1 MSEDNL
7 ENLPSINEVLNE
19 EDLPSVDEYMIKEE
33 TEEVI
38 KEDDVEIIE
47 DAEGQPKIEV
57 TNIIKAPEWEEVFR
71 MINDVRESIPDIPEI
86 KSYDEE
92 LLKLSSFIEEVRKSI
107 PDLPEVKNYD
117 REVEVICEQI
127 DLVKEKVS
135 QLPEVKNYD
144 EEVNLL
150 ESRVDI
156 LREKVVTLPEIKN
169 YDQEIEAI
177 CEQIDSVKSQIP
189 NLPDWVNEDTL
200 PDLSWVGRTFSVL
213 DEDITKVNDSLH
225 TVKDRIKCEVEQ
237 ITETISTKEFETG
250 VEISGLKENLK
261 SSTEEIKE
269 DLSTTTDKIFKELKE
284 AALKINGHHKE
295 FKDDDRKL
303 KKQILG
309 EYNLLKQNINEK
321 VEEFNDKNIESQ
333 NIITDSLRE
342 YFNQLKEEIA
352 NLPEAP
358 KYDDDIVDLKKTIFK
373 LRDKSEDYNLNIAE
387 LYQIVEEI
395 KGQQQTLT
403 EVYNDRPIGP
413 DPEEKQG
420 QDPLTP
426 TDQKFATLQDLAANY
441 RLFVNR
447 VEQQLYTVGGGGAGF
462 IKDMADV
469 NITGLANNYV
479 LKWNAS
485 TNMWDVGAAGG
496 AGLWESGSAGIHT
509 TSNVGV
515 ATTARSAFGLYVQ
528 GDVKATGFL
537 SATDGHFSNKINTD
551 FLSGIAG
558 TFSGNLNV
566 GGTITYQ
573 DVTHQD
579 VLGISTFQQGIQILN
594 NGISVNTGI
603 VTVVPPSGIGT
614 VTIGAGDTTLVVDGD
629 ARIIGILTI
638 GRSSVTI
645 DGTTN
650 KITVGDDDVTIT
662 NSSVTIGDNVTIN
675 AGASGINS
683 APNVFYVA
691 KDGDDANNGTSI
703 DNAKLTIGGAVGVA
717 TSGST
722 IKVLSGNYQETNP
735 IEVPANVSI
744 VGDDQRSVN
753 VSGSSAHKDIFSVRK
768 GVKLANM
775 TFTGHTGS
783 AAAVGFPTSEIA
795 ENVGGGKW
803 KGPYIQ
809 NCTSNTTTGVG
820 IRIDGNQAR
829 LLKTMNVDAF
839 TQYNQGG
846 VGVAVTNQG
855 YAQLVSVF
863 TICCDEAITCHT
875 GGQADVANSNCSFGT
890 FGLVSDGKS
899 PLQYT
904 GFVTS
909 SAAAAQDNVII
920 NIGVTTSTITG
931 VAYTHTTGEA
941 TVTTSGAHPFQVGMG
956 VSLADIGFSCA
967 YGAKNYPEKQPFVF
981 RVASLPSATSF
992 TVNLGISTLAHTYV
1006 GSGSSAGTA
1015 KIDVDRPYDGQVC
1028 YFDELYESVES
1039 ITVTNGGSGY
1049 TSTPTVTLEA
1059 PSGPSG
1065 ETATAFAT
1073 LDGDVISSITIISS
1087 GSQYTETPDVTISG
1101 GGGSSGAA
1109 TAVMAP
1115 IYYTIN
1121 SSTPVTSGITT
1132 LTLAENLLN
1141 TVGVGSTVFFYQ
1153 QSKIVASSHT
1163 FEYIGSGNQIASA
1176 TPKRGGVTIQAN
1188 EVLTSNGGIV
1198 VYTSTDQSGNFR
1210 IGDDFQ
1216 IDQTTG
1222 TISGR
1227 SFSKSLFS
1235 EVTPFILALS

>member
-1 MSEDNL
+1 MSEDNI
-7 ENLPSINEVLNE
+7 ENLPSI
-19 EDLPSVDEYMIKEE
+19 EDYKDNSDELPSVEELITEQELPSVEAFVEKEEEIKEE
-33 TEEVI
+33 VKTDNWKDDYTPTEYESVDVI
-38 KEDDVEIIE
+38 
-47 DAEGQPKIEV
+47 P
-57 TNIIKAPEWEEVFR
+57 APQWGELVR
-71 MINDVRESIPDIPEI
+71 MVNDVRESIPDIPEI
-86 KSYDEE
+86 KSYDNE
-92 LLKLSSFIEEVRKSI
+92 LKELSEHLEQLKESI
-107 PDLPEVKNYD
+107 PEVPEVKYYD
-117 REVEVICEQI
+117 AEVETICEQI
-127 DLVKEKVS
+127 DLVREEVKN
-135 QLPEVKNYD
+135 LPEVKYYD
-144 EEVNLL
+144 EQLNTIE
-150 ESRVDI
+150 
-156 LREKVVTLPEIKN
+156 EKIRNLPEPKYYDGEIK
-169 YDQEIEAI
+169 AI
-177 CEQIDSVKSQIP
+177 CEAIDSVKEQIP
-189 NLPDWVNEDTL
+189 TFPKWVNEVNEV
-200 PDLSWVGRTFSVL
+200 PDFSWIGKTFSVIDDDFVKVGDHIKDLKTKFDSDL
-213 DEDITKVNDSLH
+213 DELTENIDL
-225 TVKDRIKCEVEQ
+225 KDFEQ
-237 ITETISTKEFETG
+237 R
-250 VEISGLKENLK
+250 VEIEELKK
-261 SSTEEIKE
+261 AK
-269 DLSTTTDKIFKELKE
+269 DKIYEELRE
-284 AALKINGHHKE
+284 SAIKIWE
-295 FKDDDRKL
+295 YQRSFKDDDRKL
-303 KKQILG
+303 KKSVLSKLN
-309 EYNLLKQNINEK
+309 ETKQNIEKQIDESYSKSNESNETLK
-321 VEEFNDKNIESQ
+321 SYLDG
-333 NIITDSLRE
+333 
-342 YFNQLKEEIA
+342 LKEEIS
-352 NLPEAP
+352 NLPEP
-358 KYDDDIVDLKKTIFK
+358 KDYDDNITELKKS
-373 LRDKSEDYNLNIAE
+373 LYGLDKRYTDTSTNIAE
-387 LYQIVEEI
+387 LYKIVEEL
-395 KGQQQTLT
+395 KGQQQNLT
-403 EVYNDRPIGP
+403 EIYNDRPLTP
-413 DPEEKQG
+413 DPDLKQG
-420 QDPLTP
+420 DDPLTP
-426 TDQKFATLQDLAANY
+426 INQKFATLQDLASNY

-447 VEQQLYTVGGGGAGF
+447 VEQQLYTIGGGGAAF
-462 IKDMADV
+462 IHDLDDV
-469 NITGLANNYV
+469 DFDRTTGTNKLLIYDGTQWV
-479 LKWNAS
+479 GIAS
-485 TNMWDVGAAGG
+485 TALGGSTGVGGTDFISGIAA
-496 AGLWESGSAGIHT
+496 T
-509 TSNVGV
+509 
-515 ATTARSAFGLYVQ
+515 
-528 GDVKATGFL
+528 
-537 SATDGHFSNKINTD
+537 FSSKVTTD
-551 FLSGIAG
+551 FLAGIAA
-558 TFSGNLNV
+558 TFSGNVTV

-579 VLGISTFQQGIQILN
+579 VLGISTFQQGVQILN
-594 NGISVNTGI
+594 NGLSVNTGI

-614 VTIGAGDTTLVVDGD
+614 VRIGAGDTTLYVDGD
-629 ARIIGILTI
+629 ARIVGILTI

-650 KITVGDDDVTIT
+650 KITVGDEDVIIS
-662 NSSVTIGDNVTIN
+662 NSSVTIGDNVTIQ

-691 KDGDDANNGTSI
+691 KDGSDSNNGTSI

-735 IEVPANVSI
+735 IQVPANVSI

-753 VSGSSAHKDIFSVRK
+753 VSGNSAHKDIFSVRK

-783 AAAVGFPTSEIA
+783 AAAVGFPTAEIA

-863 TICCDEAITCHT
+863 TICCDKAITCHN

-899 PLQYT
+899 PVQYT
-904 GFVTS
+904 GVVTS

-920 NIGVTTSTITG
+920 NIGVTTSTISG
-931 VAYTHTTGEA
+931 VAYTHTSGEA

-956 VSLADIGFSCA
+956 VSLANIGFSCA
-967 YGAKNYPEKQPFVF
+967 FGAKNYPEKQPFVF
-981 RVASLPSATSF
+981 RVASVPSTTSF
-992 TVNLGISTLAHTYV
+992 TVNLGISTLAHTYI
-1006 GSGSSAGTA
+1006 GAGDSAGTA
-1015 KIDVDRPYDGQVC
+1015 KIDVDRPYDGQIIF
-1028 YFDELYESVES
+1028 FDQLYESVET

-1049 TSTPTVTLEA
+1049 TSTPTVTVEA

-1073 LDGDVISSITIISS
+1073 LEGESIASITIISS

-1109 TAVMAP
+1109 TAVMSP

-1132 LTLAENLLN
+1132 LTLAENLIN
-1141 TVGVGSTVFFYQ
+1141 TVGVGSTVFFHQ
-1153 QSKIVASSHT
+1153 QSKIIASSHT
-1163 FEYIGSGNQIASA
+1163 FEYIGAGNEIASA

-1188 EVLTSNGGIV
+1188 EVLTSNGGSV

-1235 EVTPFILALS
+1235 EMTPFILALS

>member
-7 ENLPSINEVLNE
+7 ENLPSIDEVLNE
-19 EDLPSVDEYMIKEE
+19 GDLPSVDDYILKEEEKKEIKEE
-33 TEEVI
+33 
-38 KEDDVEIIE
+38 DAAAEIIE

-92 LLKLSSFIEEVRKSI
+92 LLKLSSFIEEVRNSI

-135 QLPEVKNYD
+135 QLPEAKNYD
-144 EEVNLL
+144 EQVNLL

-189 NLPDWVNEDTL
+189 NLPDWVSEDTL

-284 AALKINGHHKE
+284 AALKINGHYKE

-342 YFNQLKEEIA
+342 YFNELKEEIA

-387 LYQIVEEI
+387 LYKIIEEI
-395 KGQQQTLT
+395 KGQQQTLN
-403 EVYNDRPIGP
+403 EIYNDRPLTP
-413 DPEEKQG
+413 DPSEKEG
-420 QDPLTP
+420 DDPLTP

-496 AGLWESGSAGIHT
+496 SGLWQSGSAGIHT

-515 ATTARSAFGLYVQ
+515 ATTARSEYGLFVQ

-537 SATDGHFSNKINTD
+537 SATNGYFS
-551 FLSGIAG
+551 
-558 TFSGNLNV
+558 
-566 GGTITYQ
+566 
-573 DVTHQD
+573 
-579 VLGISTFQQGIQILN
+579 
-594 NGISVNTGI
+594 
-603 VTVVPPSGIGT
+603 
-614 VTIGAGDTTLVVDGD
+614 
-629 ARIIGILTI
+629 GILTAHTFEHHTVTDI
-638 GRSSVTI
+638 QSTGIITGMSDLDIRGNARIVGVLTAGSSSITI
-645 DGTTN
+645 DGDN
-650 KITVGDDDVTIT
+650 NRIIVGDDDVTIT

-703 DNAKLTIGGAVGVA
+703 DNAKLTIAGAVGVA

-735 IEVPANVSI
+735 IEVGANISI

-783 AAAVGFPTSEIA
+783 AAAVGFPTGEIA

-809 NCTSNTTTGVG
+809 NCTSNTTTGTG

-863 TICCDEAITCHT
+863 TICCQDAITCHT

-890 FGLVSDGKS
+890 YGLVSDGKS

-904 GFVTS
+904 GVVTS
-909 SAAAAQDNVII
+909 SAAVSQDNVIVNVGI
-920 NIGVTTSTITG
+920 TTSTISG
-931 VAYTHTTGEA
+931 VAYTHTSGEA
-941 TVTTSGAHPFQVGMG
+941 TVTTSAAHPFSVGMG
-956 VSLADIGFSCA
+956 VSLANIGFSCA

-981 RVASLPSATSF
+981 RVASVPSTTSF
-992 TVNLGISTLAHTYV
+992 TVNLGISTLAHTYI
-1006 GSGSSAGTA
+1006 GAGDSAGSA
-1015 KIDVDRPYDGQVC
+1015 KIDVDRPYDGQIC

-1049 TSTPTVTLEA
+1049 TSTPTVTLDA

-1073 LDGDVISSITIISS
+1073 LDGDAISSITIISS
-1087 GSQYTETPDVTISG
+1087 GNQYTETPDVTISG

-1163 FEYIGSGNQIASA
+1163 FEYIGAGNQIASA

-1188 EVLTSNGGIV
+1188 EVLTSNGGSV

>member
-1 MSEDNL
+1 MSEDNI
-7 ENLPSINEVLNE
+7 ENLPSI
-19 EDLPSVDEYMIKEE
+19 EDYKDNSDELPSVEDLITEQELPSVEAFIEEDTPRPEEEIADNFNIVEEEKIEEKKEE
-33 TEEVI
+33 PKQNLTEVI
-38 KEDDVEIIE
+38 
-47 DAEGQPKIEV
+47 
-57 TNIIKAPEWEEVFR
+57 R
-71 MINDVRESIPDIPEI
+71 LINDVRESIPDIPEV
-86 KSYDEE
+86 KTYDEE
-92 LLKLSSFIEEVRKSI
+92 LRQLSESIVELRESIPEVPEVRY
-107 PDLPEVKNYD
+107 YD
-117 REVEVICEQI
+117 TEVETICEQI
-127 DLVKEKVS
+127 DLVREEVKN
-135 QLPEVKNYD
+135 LPEVKYYD
-144 EEVNLL
+144 EQLNTIE
-150 ESRVDI
+150 ES
-156 LREKVVTLPEIKN
+156 IKN
-169 YDQEIEAI
+169 LPAPKYYDGEIEAI
-177 CEQIDSVKSQIP
+177 CEAIDQVRDQIP
-189 NLPDWVNEDTL
+189 TFPKWVNEVNEV
-200 PDLSWVGRTFSVL
+200 PDFSWIGKTFSVIDDDFVKVGDHIKDLKTKFDSDL
-213 DEDITKVNDSLH
+213 DELTENIDL
-225 TVKDRIKCEVEQ
+225 KDFEQ
-237 ITETISTKEFETG
+237 R
-250 VEISGLKENLK
+250 VEIEELKK
-261 SSTEEIKE
+261 AK
-269 DLSTTTDKIFKELKE
+269 DKIYEELRE
-284 AALKINGHHKE
+284 TAIKIWE
-295 FKDDDRKL
+295 YQRSYKDDDRRL
-303 KKQILG
+303 KKSVLSKLN
-309 EYNLLKQNINEK
+309 ETKQNIEKQIDESYNKSTESNETLK
-321 VEEFNDKNIESQ
+321 SYLDG
-333 NIITDSLRE
+333 
-342 YFNQLKEEIA
+342 LKEEIS
-352 NLPEAP
+352 NLPEP
-358 KYDDDIVDLKKTIFK
+358 KDYDDNITELKKS
-373 LRDKSEDYNLNIAE
+373 LYGLDKKYTDQTTNIAE
-387 LYQIVEEI
+387 LYKIVEEL
-395 KGQQQTLT
+395 KGQQQDLT
-403 EVYNDRPIGP
+403 EIYNNRPLTP
-413 DPEEKQG
+413 DPALKQG
-420 QDPLTP
+420 NDPLTP

-447 VEQQLYTVGGGGAGF
+447 VEQQLYTVGGGGAVRLDTLDDVGISTYAGTSQG
-462 IKDMADV
+462 IKEGNLLIYDE
-469 NITGLANNYV
+469 N
-479 LKWNAS
+479 LKLVGIAS
-485 TNMWDVGAAGG
+485 TALGGSSTGVGGTDFISGIAATF
-496 AGLWESGSAGIHT
+496 SSKVT
-509 TSNVGV
+509 TN
-515 ATTARSAFGLYVQ
+515 
-528 GDVKATGFL
+528 
-537 SATDGHFSNKINTD
+537 
-551 FLSGIAG
+551 FLSGVAG

-594 NGISVNTGI
+594 NGLSVNTGI
-603 VTVVPPSGIGT
+603 VTIVPPSGIGT
-614 VTIGAGDTTLVVDGD
+614 VRIGAGDTTLYVDGD
-629 ARIIGILTI
+629 ARVVGILTI
-638 GRSSVTI
+638 GRASVTI

-650 KITVGDDDVTIT
+650 KITVGDEDVIIS
-662 NSSVTIGDNVTIN
+662 NSSVTIGDNVTIQ

-691 KDGDDANNGTSI
+691 KDGSDNNNGTSI
-703 DNAKLTIGGAVGVA
+703 DNAKLTIAGAVGVA

-722 IKVLSGNYQETNP
+722 IKVLSGNYQEANP

-775 TFTGHTGS
+775 TFTGHVGS

-863 TICCDEAITCHT
+863 TICCQDAITCHT

-904 GFVTS
+904 GVVTS
-909 SAAAAQDNVII
+909 AGAAGQDNVTI
-920 NIGVTTSTITG
+920 NIGVTTSTISG
-931 VAYTHTTGEA
+931 VAYTHTSGEA
-941 TVTTSGAHPFQVGMG
+941 TVTTSAAHPFSVGMG

-981 RVASLPSATSF
+981 RVASVPSTTSF
-992 TVNLGISTLAHTYV
+992 TVNLGISTLAHTYI
-1006 GSGSSAGTA
+1006 GAGSSAGTA
-1015 KIDVDRPYDGQVC
+1015 KIDVDRPYDGQIC
-1028 YFDELYESVES
+1028 YFDELYQSVDS

-1049 TSTPTVTLEA
+1049 TSTPTVTLDA

-1073 LDGDVISSITIISS
+1073 LEGESIASITIISS

-1109 TAVMAP
+1109 TAVMSP
-1115 IYYTIN
+1115 SYYTIN

-1132 LTLAENLLN
+1132 LTLAENLIN
-1141 TVGVGSTVFFYQ
+1141 TVGVGSTVFFHQ
-1153 QSKIVASSHT
+1153 QSKIIASSHT
-1163 FEYIGSGNQIASA
+1163 FEYIGAGNEIASA

-1188 EVLTSNGGIV
+1188 EVLTSNGGSV

-1235 EVTPFILALS
+1235 EMTPFILALS

>member
-1 MSEDNL
+1 MSEDNI
-7 ENLPSINEVLNE
+7 ENLPSIEDYKDNSDELPSVE
-19 EDLPSVDEYMIKEE
+19 EFIAEEKDLPSVEDFIQKEEEEIKEE
-33 TEEVI
+33 VKTDNWKDDYTPTEYESVDVI
-38 KEDDVEIIE
+38 
-47 DAEGQPKIEV
+47 P
-57 TNIIKAPEWEEVFR
+57 APQWGELVR
-71 MINDVRESIPDIPEI
+71 MVNDVRESIPDIPEI
-86 KSYDEE
+86 KSYDNE
-92 LLKLSSFIEEVRKSI
+92 LKELSEHLEQLKESI
-107 PDLPEVKNYD
+107 PEVPEVKYYD
-117 REVEVICEQI
+117 TEV
-127 DLVKEKVS
+127 
-135 QLPEVKNYD
+135 
-144 EEVNLL
+144 
-150 ESRVDI
+150 
-156 LREKVVTLPEIKN
+156 
-169 YDQEIEAI
+169 EAI
-177 CEQIDSVKSQIP
+177 CEQIDSVREEVKNLPEVKYYDDQLNTIEEKIKNLPEPKYYDGEIEAICEAIDSVKEQIP
-189 NLPDWVNEDTL
+189 TFPKWVNEVNEV
-200 PDLSWVGRTFSVL
+200 PDFSWIGKTFSVIDDDFVKVGDHIKDLKTKFDSDLNELTENL
-213 DEDITKVNDSLH
+213 DL
-225 TVKDRIKCEVEQ
+225 KDFEQ
-237 ITETISTKEFETG
+237 R
-250 VEISGLKENLK
+250 VEI
-261 SSTEEIKE
+261 EELNKAK
-269 DLSTTTDKIFKELKE
+269 DKIYEELKE
-284 AALKINGHHKE
+284 AAIKIWSHHDE

-303 KKQILG
+303 KKSILSKLN
-309 EYNLLKQNINEK
+309 ETKQNIEK
-321 VEEFNDKNIESQ
+321 QISELDNKSYESDKN
-333 NIITDSLRE
+333 LKG
-342 YFNQLKEEIA
+342 YFEGLKEEIA
-352 NLPEAP
+352 NLPEP
-358 KYDDDIVDLKKTIFK
+358 KYYDDNISELKKSLYK
-373 LRDKSEDYNLNIAE
+373 LDKRYTDTSTNIAE
-387 LYQIVEEI
+387 LYKIVEDL
-395 KGQQQTLT
+395 KKQQTLT
-403 EVYNDRPIGP
+403 EGLLNEPPTYAQSVGGKP
-413 DPEEKQG
+413 
-420 QDPLTP
+420 DPLTP
-426 TDQKFATLQDLAANY
+426 LDKKFATIEDLSKNY
-441 RLFVNR
+441 TLFVNR
-447 VEQQLYTVGGGGAGF
+447 VTQQLATFGGGGAVRF
-462 IKDMADV
+462 DTLD
-469 NITGLANNYV
+469 
-479 LKWNAS
+479 
-485 TNMWDVGAAGG
+485 DVGISTYPIGSASGIATGNLLIYNEHLKLVG
-496 AGLWESGSAGIHT
+496 IRSDEIGGSAGAGSTIWRSTSVGIHT
-509 TSNVGV
+509 VSSVGIG
-515 ATTARSAFGLYVQ
+515 TTARAHFPLYVGKVGLQ
-528 GDVKATGFL
+528 TVAYFDGDI
-537 SATDGHFSNKINTD
+537 S
-551 FLSGIAG
+551 
-558 TFSGNLNV
+558 V
-566 GGTITYQ
+566 GGTIFYE
-573 DVTHQD
+573 DVQHVD
-579 VLGISTFQQGIQILN
+579 SIGISTFRTDVQIGN
-594 NGISVNTGI
+594 NLSVVGLTTLGSGN
-603 VTVVPPSGIGT
+603 GIGT
-614 VTIGAGDTTLVVDGD
+614 VQIGTGNTALYVDGD
-629 ARIIGILTI
+629 ARVVGILTI

-650 KITVGDDDVTIT
+650 KVTIGDEDVVIS
-662 NSSVTIGDNVTIN
+662 NSSVTIGDNVTIE

-691 KDGDDANNGTSI
+691 KDGNDSKNGTSI
-703 DNAKLTIGGAVGVA
+703 DNAKLTIASAVGVA
-717 TSGST
+717 HSGST
-722 IKVLSGNYQETNP
+722 IKVLSGNYQEANP

-775 TFTGHTGS
+775 TFTGHVGS

-863 TICCDEAITCHT
+863 TICCDKAISCHE
-875 GGQADVANSNCSFGT
+875 GGQADIANSNCSFGT

-909 SAAAAQDNVII
+909 SAAAGQDNVTL
-920 NIGVTTSTITG
+920 NIGITTSTISG

-941 TVTTSGAHPFQVGMG
+941 TVTTSGAHPFSVGMG

-981 RVASLPSATSF
+981 RVVSIPSTNSF

-1006 GSGSSAGTA
+1006 GAGSSAGTA
-1015 KIDVDRPYDGQVC
+1015 KLDVDRPYDGQIC
-1028 YFDELYESVES
+1028 YFDELYESVET

-1049 TSTPTVTLEA
+1049 TSTPTVTLDA

-1073 LDGDVISSITIISS
+1073 LEGESIASITIISS

-1132 LTLAENLLN
+1132 LTLAENLIN
-1141 TVGVGSTVFFYQ
+1141 TVGVGSTVFFHQ

-1163 FEYIGSGNQIASA
+1163 FEYIGAGNEIASA

-1188 EVLTSNGGIV
+1188 EVLTSNGGSV

-1235 EVTPFILALS
+1235 EMTPFILALS

>member
-1 MSEDNL
+1 MSEDNI
-7 ENLPSINEVLNE
+7 ENLPSI
-19 EDLPSVDEYMIKEE
+19 EDYKDNSDELPSVEELITEQELPSVEAFVEKEEEIKEE
-33 TEEVI
+33 VKTDNWKDDYTPTEYESVDVI
-38 KEDDVEIIE
+38 
-47 DAEGQPKIEV
+47 P
-57 TNIIKAPEWEEVFR
+57 APQWGELVR
-71 MINDVRESIPDIPEI
+71 MVNDVRESIPDIPEI
-86 KSYDEE
+86 KSYDNE
-92 LLKLSSFIEEVRKSI
+92 LKELSEHLEQLKESI
-107 PDLPEVKNYD
+107 PEVPEVKYYD
-117 REVEVICEQI
+117 AEVETICEQI
-127 DLVKEKVS
+127 DLVREEVKN
-135 QLPEVKNYD
+135 LPEVKYYD
-144 EEVNLL
+144 EQLNTIE
-150 ESRVDI
+150 
-156 LREKVVTLPEIKN
+156 EKIRNLPEPKY
-169 YDQEIEAI
+169 YDGEIEAI
-177 CEQIDSVKSQIP
+177 CEAIDSVKEQIP
-189 NLPDWVNEDTL
+189 TFPKWVNEVNEV
-200 PDLSWVGRTFSVL
+200 PDFSWIGKTFSVIDDDFVKVGDHIKDLKTKFDSDL
-213 DEDITKVNDSLH
+213 DELTENIDL
-225 TVKDRIKCEVEQ
+225 KDFEQ
-237 ITETISTKEFETG
+237 R
-250 VEISGLKENLK
+250 VEIEELKK
-261 SSTEEIKE
+261 AK
-269 DLSTTTDKIFKELKE
+269 DKIYEELRE
-284 AALKINGHHKE
+284 SAIKIWE
-295 FKDDDRKL
+295 YQRSFKDDDRKL
-303 KKQILG
+303 KKSVLSKLN
-309 EYNLLKQNINEK
+309 ETKQNIEKQIDESYSKSNESNETLK
-321 VEEFNDKNIESQ
+321 SYLDG
-333 NIITDSLRE
+333 
-342 YFNQLKEEIA
+342 LKEEIS
-352 NLPEAP
+352 NLPEP
-358 KYDDDIVDLKKTIFK
+358 KDYDDNITELKKS
-373 LRDKSEDYNLNIAE
+373 LYGLDKRYTDTSTNIAE
-387 LYQIVEEI
+387 LYKIVEEL
-395 KGQQQTLT
+395 KGQQQNLT
-403 EVYNDRPIGP
+403 EIYNDRPLTP
-413 DPEEKQG
+413 DPDLKQG
-420 QDPLTP
+420 DDPLTP
-426 TDQKFATLQDLAANY
+426 INQKFATLQDLASNY

-447 VEQQLYTVGGGGAGF
+447 VEQQLYTIGGGGAAF
-462 IKDMADV
+462 IHDLDDV
-469 NITGLANNYV
+469 DFDRTTGTNKLLIYDGTQWV
-479 LKWNAS
+479 GIAS
-485 TNMWDVGAAGG
+485 TALGGSTGVGGTDFISGIAA
-496 AGLWESGSAGIHT
+496 T
-509 TSNVGV
+509 
-515 ATTARSAFGLYVQ
+515 
-528 GDVKATGFL
+528 
-537 SATDGHFSNKINTD
+537 FSSKVTTD
-551 FLSGIAG
+551 FLAGIAA
-558 TFSGNLNV
+558 TFSGNVTV

-579 VLGISTFQQGIQILN
+579 VLGISTFQQGVQILN
-594 NGISVNTGI
+594 NGLSVNTGI

-614 VTIGAGDTTLVVDGD
+614 VRIGAGDTTLYVDGD
-629 ARIIGILTI
+629 ARIVGILTI

-650 KITVGDDDVTIT
+650 KITVGDEDVIIS
-662 NSSVTIGDNVTIN
+662 NSSVTIGDNVTIQ

-691 KDGDDANNGTSI
+691 KDGSDSNNGTSI

-735 IEVPANVSI
+735 IQVPANVSI

-753 VSGSSAHKDIFSVRK
+753 VSGNSAHKDIFSVRK

-783 AAAVGFPTSEIA
+783 AAAVGFPTAEIA

-863 TICCDEAITCHT
+863 TICCDKAITCHN

-899 PLQYT
+899 PVQYT
-904 GFVTS
+904 GVVTS

-920 NIGVTTSTITG
+920 NIGVTTSTISG
-931 VAYTHTTGEA
+931 VAYTHTSGEA

-956 VSLADIGFSCA
+956 VSLANIGFSCA
-967 YGAKNYPEKQPFVF
+967 FGAKNYPEKQPFVF
-981 RVASLPSATSF
+981 RVASVPSTTSF
-992 TVNLGISTLAHTYV
+992 TVNLGISTLAHTYI
-1006 GSGSSAGTA
+1006 GAGDSAGTA
-1015 KIDVDRPYDGQVC
+1015 KIDVDRPYDGQIIF
-1028 YFDELYESVES
+1028 FDQLYESVET

-1049 TSTPTVTLEA
+1049 TSTPTVTVEA

-1073 LDGDVISSITIISS
+1073 LEGESIASITIISS

-1109 TAVMAP
+1109 TAVMSP

-1132 LTLAENLLN
+1132 LTLAENLIN
-1141 TVGVGSTVFFYQ
+1141 TVGVGSTVFFHQ
-1153 QSKIVASSHT
+1153 QSKIIASSHT
-1163 FEYIGSGNQIASA
+1163 FEYIGAGNEIASA

-1188 EVLTSNGGIV
+1188 EVLTSNGGSV

-1235 EVTPFILALS
+1235 EMTPFILALS

>member
-1 MSEDNL
+1 MSEDNI
-7 ENLPSINEVLNE
+7 ENLPSI
-19 EDLPSVDEYMIKEE
+19 EDYKDNSDELPSVEELITEQELPSVEAFVEKEEEIKEE
-33 TEEVI
+33 VKTDNWQDDYVPTEYETV
-38 KEDDVEIIE
+38 DV
-47 DAEGQPKIEV
+47 
-57 TNIIKAPEWEEVFR
+57 IKAPQWGELVR
-71 MINDVRESIPDIPEI
+71 MVNDVRESIPDIPEI
-86 KSYDEE
+86 KSYDNE
-92 LLKLSSFIEEVRKSI
+92 LKELSEHLEQLKESI
-107 PDLPEVKNYD
+107 PEVPEVKYYD
-117 REVEVICEQI
+117 AEVETICEQI
-127 DLVKEKVS
+127 DLVREEVKN
-135 QLPEVKNYD
+135 LPEVKYYD
-144 EEVNLL
+144 EQLNTIE
-150 ESRVDI
+150 
-156 LREKVVTLPEIKN
+156 EKIRNLPEPKY
-169 YDQEIEAI
+169 YDGEIEAI
-177 CEQIDSVKSQIP
+177 CEAIDEVRKQIP
-189 NLPDWVNEDTL
+189 TFPKWVNEVNEV
-200 PDLSWVGRTFSVL
+200 PDFSWIGKTFSVIDDDFVKVGDHIKDLKTKFDSDL
-213 DEDITKVNDSLH
+213 DELTENIDL
-225 TVKDRIKCEVEQ
+225 KDFEQ
-237 ITETISTKEFETG
+237 R
-250 VEISGLKENLK
+250 VEIEELKK
-261 SSTEEIKE
+261 AK
-269 DLSTTTDKIFKELKE
+269 DKIYEELRE
-284 AALKINGHHKE
+284 SAIKIWE
-295 FKDDDRKL
+295 YQRSFKDDDRKL
-303 KKQILG
+303 KKSVLSKLN
-309 EYNLLKQNINEK
+309 ETKQNIEKQIDESYNKSNESNETLK
-321 VEEFNDKNIESQ
+321 SYLDG
-333 NIITDSLRE
+333 
-342 YFNQLKEEIA
+342 LKEEIS
-352 NLPEAP
+352 NLPEP
-358 KYDDDIVDLKKTIFK
+358 KDYDDNITELKKS
-373 LRDKSEDYNLNIAE
+373 LYGLDKKYTDQTTNIAE
-387 LYQIVEEI
+387 LYKIVEEL
-395 KGQQQTLT
+395 KGQHQDLT
-403 EVYNDRPIGP
+403 EIYNNRPLTP
-413 DPEEKQG
+413 DPSEKEG
-420 QDPLTP
+420 DDPLTP

-469 NITGLANNYV
+469 NIDGLENDYV
-479 LKWNAS
+479 LKWNATTS
-485 TNMWDVGAAGG
+485 MWDVGAAGG
-496 AGLWESGSAGIHT
+496 AGLWATDDAGIHT
-509 TSNVGV
+509 TSNVGI
-515 ATTARSAFGLYVQ
+515 ATTARSHFPLYV
-528 GDVKATGFL
+528 GKVGAGETVAFF
-537 SATDGHFSNKINTD
+537 DGNIS
-551 FLSGIAG
+551 
-558 TFSGNLNV
+558 V
-566 GGTITYQ
+566 GGTIFYE
-573 DVTHQD
+573 DVEHID
-579 VLGISTFQQGIQILN
+579 SIGISTFRTDVQIGN
-594 NGISVNTGI
+594 NLSVVGLTTLGSGN
-603 VTVVPPSGIGT
+603 GIGT
-614 VTIGAGDTTLVVDGD
+614 VQIGTGNTALYVDGD
-629 ARIIGILTI
+629 ARVVGILTI

-650 KITVGDDDVTIT
+650 QITVGDEDVIIS
-662 NSSVTIGDNVTIN
+662 NSSVTIGDNVTIQ

-691 KDGDDANNGTSI
+691 KDGSDSNNGTSI

-783 AAAVGFPTSEIA
+783 AAAVGFPTAEIA

-863 TICCDEAITCHT
+863 TICCDQAITCHT

-899 PLQYT
+899 PVQYT
-904 GFVTS
+904 GVVTS

-920 NIGVTTSTITG
+920 NIGVTTSTISG
-931 VAYTHTTGEA
+931 VAYTHTSGEA
-941 TVTTSGAHPFQVGMG
+941 TVTTSGAHPFSVGMG
-956 VSLADIGFSCA
+956 VSLANIGFSCA

-981 RVASLPSATSF
+981 RVASVPSTTSF
-992 TVNLGISTLAHTYV
+992 TVNLGISTLAHTYI
-1006 GSGSSAGTA
+1006 GAGDSAGTA
-1015 KIDVDRPYDGQVC
+1015 KIDVDRPYDGQIIF
-1028 YFDELYESVES
+1028 FDQLYESVET

-1049 TSTPTVTLEA
+1049 TSTPTVTLDA

-1073 LDGDVISSITIISS
+1073 LEGESIASITIISS

-1109 TAVMAP
+1109 TAVMSP

-1132 LTLAENLLN
+1132 LTLAENLIN
-1141 TVGVGSTVFFYQ
+1141 TVGVGSTVFFHQ
-1153 QSKIVASSHT
+1153 QSKIIASSHT
-1163 FEYIGSGNQIASA
+1163 FEYIGAGNEIASA

-1188 EVLTSNGGIV
+1188 EVLTSNGGSV

-1235 EVTPFILALS
+1235 EMTPFILALS

>member
-1 MSEDNL
+1 MSEDNI
-7 ENLPSINEVLNE
+7 ENLPSI
-19 EDLPSVDEYMIKEE
+19 EDYKDNSDELPSVEDLITEQELPSVEAFIEEDTPRPEEEIADNFNIVEEEKIEEKKEE
-33 TEEVI
+33 PKQNLTEVI
-38 KEDDVEIIE
+38 
-47 DAEGQPKIEV
+47 
-57 TNIIKAPEWEEVFR
+57 R
-71 MINDVRESIPDIPEI
+71 LINDVRESIPDIPEI

-92 LLKLSSFIEEVRKSI
+92 LRQLSESIVQLRESIPEVPEVRY
-107 PDLPEVKNYD
+107 YD
-117 REVEVICEQI
+117 TEVETICEQI
-127 DLVKEKVS
+127 DLVREEVKN
-135 QLPEVKNYD
+135 LPEVKYYD
-144 EEVNLL
+144 EQLNTIE
-150 ESRVDI
+150 ES
-156 LREKVVTLPEIKN
+156 IKN
-169 YDQEIEAI
+169 LPAPKYYDGEIEAI
-177 CEQIDSVKSQIP
+177 CEAIDQVRDQIP
-189 NLPDWVNEDTL
+189 TFPKWVNEVNEV
-200 PDLSWVGRTFSVL
+200 PDFSWIGKTFSVIDDDFVKVGDHIKDLKTKFDSDL
-213 DEDITKVNDSLH
+213 DELTENIDL
-225 TVKDRIKCEVEQ
+225 KDFEQ
-237 ITETISTKEFETG
+237 R
-250 VEISGLKENLK
+250 VEIEELKK
-261 SSTEEIKE
+261 AK
-269 DLSTTTDKIFKELKE
+269 DKIYEELRE
-284 AALKINGHHKE
+284 TAIKIWE
-295 FKDDDRKL
+295 YQRSYKDDDRRL
-303 KKQILG
+303 KKSVLSKLN
-309 EYNLLKQNINEK
+309 ETKQNIEKQIDESYNKSTESNETLK
-321 VEEFNDKNIESQ
+321 SYLDG
-333 NIITDSLRE
+333 
-342 YFNQLKEEIA
+342 LKEEIS
-352 NLPEAP
+352 NLPEP
-358 KYDDDIVDLKKTIFK
+358 KDYDDNITELKKS
-373 LRDKSEDYNLNIAE
+373 LYGLDKKYTDQTTNIAE
-387 LYQIVEEI
+387 LYKIVEEL
-395 KGQQQTLT
+395 KGQQQDLT
-403 EVYNDRPIGP
+403 EIYNNRPLTP
-413 DPEEKQG
+413 DPALKQG
-420 QDPLTP
+420 NDPLTP

-447 VEQQLYTVGGGGAGF
+447 VEQQLYTVGGGGAVRLDTLDDVGISTYAGTSQG
-462 IKDMADV
+462 IKEGNLLIYDE
-469 NITGLANNYV
+469 N
-479 LKWNAS
+479 LKLVGIAS
-485 TNMWDVGAAGG
+485 TALGGSSTGVGGTDFISGIAATF
-496 AGLWESGSAGIHT
+496 SSKVT
-509 TSNVGV
+509 TN
-515 ATTARSAFGLYVQ
+515 
-528 GDVKATGFL
+528 
-537 SATDGHFSNKINTD
+537 
-551 FLSGIAG
+551 FLSGVAG

-594 NGISVNTGI
+594 NGLSVNTGI
-603 VTVVPPSGIGT
+603 VTIVPPSGIGT
-614 VTIGAGDTTLVVDGD
+614 VRIGAGDTTLYVDGD
-629 ARIIGILTI
+629 ARVVGILTI
-638 GRSSVTI
+638 GRASVTI

-650 KITVGDDDVTIT
+650 KITVGDEDVIIS
-662 NSSVTIGDNVTIN
+662 NSSVTIGDNVTIQ

-691 KDGDDANNGTSI
+691 KDGSDNNNGTSI
-703 DNAKLTIGGAVGVA
+703 DNAKLTIAGAVGVA

-722 IKVLSGNYQETNP
+722 IKVLSGNYQEANP

-775 TFTGHTGS
+775 TFTGHVGS

-863 TICCDEAITCHT
+863 TICCQDAITCHT

-904 GFVTS
+904 GVVTS
-909 SAAAAQDNVII
+909 AGAAGQDNVTI
-920 NIGVTTSTITG
+920 NIGVTTSTISG
-931 VAYTHTTGEA
+931 VAYTHTSGEA
-941 TVTTSGAHPFQVGMG
+941 TVTTSAAHPFSVGMG

-981 RVASLPSATSF
+981 RVASVPSTTSF
-992 TVNLGISTLAHTYV
+992 TVNLGISTLAHTYI
-1006 GSGSSAGTA
+1006 GAGSSAGTA
-1015 KIDVDRPYDGQVC
+1015 KIDVDRPYDGQIC
-1028 YFDELYESVES
+1028 YFDELYQSVDS

-1049 TSTPTVTLEA
+1049 TSTPTVTLDA

-1073 LDGDVISSITIISS
+1073 LEGESIASITIISS

-1109 TAVMAP
+1109 TAVMSP
-1115 IYYTIN
+1115 SYYTIN

-1132 LTLAENLLN
+1132 LTLAENLIN
-1141 TVGVGSTVFFYQ
+1141 TVGVGSTVFFHQ
-1153 QSKIVASSHT
+1153 QSKIIASSHT
-1163 FEYIGSGNQIASA
+1163 FEYIGAGNEIASA

-1188 EVLTSNGGIV
+1188 EVVTSNGGSV

-1235 EVTPFILALS
+1235 EMTPFILALS

>member
-1 MSEDNL
+1 MSEDNI
-7 ENLPSINEVLNE
+7 ENLPSIEDLNNNSE
-19 EDLPSVDEYMIKEE
+19 ELPSVDEFISEEKELPSVQEFIQEEKEDIKEE
-33 TEEVI
+33 VKTDNWKDDYAPTEYETV
-38 KEDDVEIIE
+38 DV
-47 DAEGQPKIEV
+47 
-57 TNIIKAPEWEEVFR
+57 IKAPQWGELVR
-71 MINDVRESIPDIPEI
+71 MVNDVRESIPDIPEI
-86 KSYDEE
+86 KYYDNELKELSEHLEE
-92 LLKLSSFIEEVRKSI
+92 LKESI
-107 PDLPEVKNYD
+107 PEVPEVKYYD
-117 REVEVICEQI
+117 TEV
-127 DLVKEKVS
+127 
-135 QLPEVKNYD
+135 
-144 EEVNLL
+144 
-150 ESRVDI
+150 
-156 LREKVVTLPEIKN
+156 
-169 YDQEIEAI
+169 EAI
-177 CEQIDSVKSQIP
+177 CEQIDVVREEVKNLPEVKYYDEQLNTIEEKIKNLPEPKYYDGEIEAICEAIDNVKEQIP
-189 NLPDWVNEDTL
+189 TFPKWVNEVNEV
-200 PDLSWVGRTFSVL
+200 PDFSWIGKTFSVIDDDFVKVGDHIKDIKIKFDSDLEELTENL
-213 DEDITKVNDSLH
+213 DL
-225 TVKDRIKCEVEQ
+225 KD
-237 ITETISTKEFETG
+237 FEKR
-250 VEISGLKENLK
+250 VEI
-261 SSTEEIKE
+261 EELNKAK
-269 DLSTTTDKIFKELKE
+269 DKIYEELKE
-284 AALKINGHHKE
+284 AAIKIWSHHDE

-303 KKQILG
+303 KKSVLSKLNETRQKIEKQISELDT
-309 EYNLLKQNINEK
+309 KS
-321 VEEFNDKNIESQ
+321 DKN
-333 NIITDSLRE
+333 LKG
-342 YFNQLKEEIA
+342 YFEGLKEEIA
-352 NLPEAP
+352 NLPEP
-358 KYDDDIVDLKKTIFK
+358 KYYDDNISELKKS
-373 LRDKSEDYNLNIAE
+373 LYSLDKKYTDQTTNITE
-387 LYQIVEEI
+387 LYKIVEEL
-395 KGQQQTLT
+395 KGQQQDLT
-403 EVYNDRPIGP
+403 EIYNNRPVTP
-413 DPEEKQG
+413 DPAEKQG
-420 QDPLTP
+420 DDPLTP
-426 TDQKFATLQDLAANY
+426 TDQKFATLQDLASNY

-447 VEQQLYTVGGGGAGF
+447 VEQQLYTIGGGGAAF
-462 IKDMADV
+462 IHDLDDV
-469 NITGLANNYV
+469 DFDRTTGTNKLLIYDGTQWV
-479 LKWNAS
+479 GIAS
-485 TNMWDVGAAGG
+485 TDLGG
-496 AGLWESGSAGIHT
+496 GGSAGAGNTTWTTTPVGIHT
-509 TSNVGV
+509 LVSVGV
-515 ATTARSAFGLYVQ
+515 GTTARAHFPLYVGKAGIQ
-528 GDVKATGFL
+528 TVAYFDGDI
-537 SATDGHFSNKINTD
+537 S
-551 FLSGIAG
+551 
-558 TFSGNLNV
+558 V
-566 GGTITYQ
+566 GGTIFYE
-573 DVTHQD
+573 DVQHVD
-579 VLGISTFQQGIQILN
+579 SIGISTFRTDVQIGN
-594 NGISVNTGI
+594 NLSVVGLTTLGSGN
-603 VTVVPPSGIGT
+603 GIGT
-614 VTIGAGDTTLVVDGD
+614 VQIGTGNTALYVDGD
-629 ARIIGILTI
+629 ARVVGILTI
-638 GRSSVTI
+638 GRASVTI
-645 DGTTN
+645 DGNTN
-650 KITVGDDDVTIT
+650 RVTIGDEDVVIS
-662 NSSVTIGDNVTIN
+662 NSSVTIGDNVTIQ

-691 KDGDDANNGTSI
+691 KDGSDSNNGTSI
-703 DNAKLTIGGAVGVA
+703 DNAKLTIAGAVGVA

-722 IKVLSGNYQETNP
+722 IKVLSGNYQEANP
-735 IEVPANVSI
+735 IEVGANVSI

-920 NIGVTTSTITG
+920 NIGVTTSTISG

-1049 TSTPTVTLEA
+1049 TSTPTVTLDA

-1065 ETATAFAT
+1065 ETCTAFAT
-1073 LDGDVISSITIISS
+1073 LEGDSIASITIISS
-1087 GSQYTETPDVTISG
+1087 GSQYTETPDVTLSG

-1109 TAVMAP
+1109 TAVMSP

-1132 LTLAENLLN
+1132 LTLAENLIN
-1141 TVGVGSTVFFYQ
+1141 TVGVGSTVFFHQ
-1153 QSKIVASSHT
+1153 QSKIIASSHT
-1163 FEYIGSGNQIASA
+1163 FEYIGSGNDIASA

-1188 EVLTSNGGIV
+1188 EVVTSNGGSV

-1235 EVTPFILALS
+1235 EMTPFILALS

>member
-1 MSEDNL
+1 MSEDNI
-7 ENLPSINEVLNE
+7 ENLPSI
-19 EDLPSVDEYMIKEE
+19 EDYKDNSDELPSVEDLVTEQELPSVEAFIEEDTPRPEEEIADNFNIVEEEEIEEKKEE
-33 TEEVI
+33 PKQNLTEVI
-38 KEDDVEIIE
+38 
-47 DAEGQPKIEV
+47 
-57 TNIIKAPEWEEVFR
+57 R
-71 MINDVRESIPDIPEI
+71 LINDVRESIPDIPEI

-92 LLKLSSFIEEVRKSI
+92 LRQLSESIVQLRESIPEVPEVRY
-107 PDLPEVKNYD
+107 YD
-117 REVEVICEQI
+117 TEVETICEQI
-127 DLVKEKVS
+127 DLVREEVKN
-135 QLPEVKNYD
+135 LPEVKYYD
-144 EEVNLL
+144 DQLNTIEE
-150 ESRVDI
+150 
-156 LREKVVTLPEIKN
+156 KIKN
-169 YDQEIEAI
+169 LPAPKYYDGEIEAI
-177 CEQIDSVKSQIP
+177 CETIDKVRDQIP
-189 NLPDWVNEDTL
+189 TFPKWVNEVNEV
-200 PDLSWVGRTFSVL
+200 PDFSWIGKTFSVIDDDFVKVGDHIKDL
-213 DEDITKVNDSLH
+213 KTKFDSDLEEL
-225 TVKDRIKCEVEQ
+225 TENVDLKDFEQ
-237 ITETISTKEFETG
+237 R
-250 VEISGLKENLK
+250 VEIEELKK
-261 SSTEEIKE
+261 AK
-269 DLSTTTDKIFKELKE
+269 DKIYEELRE
-284 AALKINGHHKE
+284 SAIKIWE
-295 FKDDDRKL
+295 YQRSYKDDDRKL
-303 KKQILG
+303 KKSILSKLN
-309 EYNLLKQNINEK
+309 ETKQNIEKQIDESYNKSTESNETLK
-321 VEEFNDKNIESQ
+321 SYLDG
-333 NIITDSLRE
+333 
-342 YFNQLKEEIA
+342 LKEEIS
-352 NLPEAP
+352 NLPKP
-358 KYDDDIVDLKKTIFK
+358 KDYDDNITELKKS
-373 LRDKSEDYNLNIAE
+373 LYGLDKRYTDQTTNIAE
-387 LYQIVEEI
+387 LYKIVEEL
-395 KGQQQTLT
+395 KGQQQDLT
-403 EVYNDRPIGP
+403 EIYNNRPLTP
-413 DPEEKQG
+413 DPSLKQG
-420 QDPLTP
+420 NDPLTP

-447 VEQQLYTVGGGGAGF
+447 VEQQLYTVGGGGAVRLDTLDDVGISTYAGTSQG
-462 IKDMADV
+462 IKEGNLLIYDE
-469 NITGLANNYV
+469 N
-479 LKWNAS
+479 LKLVGIAS
-485 TNMWDVGAAGG
+485 TALGG
-496 AGLWESGSAGIHT
+496 ST
-509 TSNVGV
+509 TSVGGTDFISGIA
-515 ATTARSAFGLYVQ
+515 AT
-528 GDVKATGFL
+528 
-537 SATDGHFSNKINTD
+537 FSSKITTN
-551 FLSGIAG
+551 FLSGVAG

-594 NGISVNTGI
+594 NGLSVNTGI
-603 VTVVPPSGIGT
+603 VTIVPPSGIGT
-614 VTIGAGDTTLVVDGD
+614 VRIGAGDTTLYVDGD
-629 ARIIGILTI
+629 ARVVGILTI
-638 GRSSVTI
+638 GRASVTI

-650 KITVGDDDVTIT
+650 KITIGDEDVTIT
-662 NSSVTIGDNVTIN
+662 DSQVTIGDNVTID

-691 KDGDDANNGTSI
+691 KDGSDSNNGTSI
-703 DNAKLTIGGAVGVA
+703 DNAKLTIAGAVGVA

-735 IEVPANVSI
+735 IEVGANISI

-775 TFTGHTGS
+775 TFSGHTGS
-783 AAAVGFPTSEIA
+783 AAAVGFPTAEIA

-863 TICCDEAITCHT
+863 TICCDQAITCHT

-899 PLQYT
+899 PVQYT
-904 GFVTS
+904 GVVTS

-920 NIGVTTSTITG
+920 NIGVTTSTISG
-931 VAYTHTTGEA
+931 VAYTHTSGEA
-941 TVTTSGAHPFQVGMG
+941 TVTTSGAHPFSVGMG
-956 VSLADIGFSCA
+956 VSLANIGFSCA

-981 RVASLPSATSF
+981 RVASVPSTTSF
-992 TVNLGISTLAHTYV
+992 TVNLGISTLAHTYI
-1006 GSGSSAGTA
+1006 GAGDSAGTA
-1015 KIDVDRPYDGQVC
+1015 KIDVDRPYDGQIIF
-1028 YFDELYESVES
+1028 FDQLYESVET

-1049 TSTPTVTLEA
+1049 TSTPTVTVET

-1073 LDGDVISSITIISS
+1073 LEGESIASITIISS

-1109 TAVMAP
+1109 TAVMSP

-1132 LTLAENLLN
+1132 LTLAENLIN
-1141 TVGVGSTVFFYQ
+1141 TVGVGSTVFFHQ
-1153 QSKIVASSHT
+1153 QSKIIASSHT
-1163 FEYIGSGNQIASA
+1163 FEYIGAGNEIASA

-1188 EVLTSNGGIV
+1188 EVLTSNGGSV

-1235 EVTPFILALS
+1235 EMTPFILALS